1 MHWAVCSDL
10 GPRSLLIIEVMSAR
24 VAGGPGNVPGRDL
37 RRRFPDNQRQLQM
50 AALSLSPAR
59 PTNQV
64 QPAAGC
70 PACTKCAGEGG
81 GGVGDQRSVFFLE
94 IFKLLVT
101 TFDIKGTSVSDH
113 RLLQLCATKTL
124 NLVRYGSPSLRT

>member
-37 RRRFPDNQRQLQM
+37 RRRFPDNQRQVQM

-64 QPAAGC
+64 QPAA
-70 PACTKCAGEGG
+70 ACTKCGG
-81 GGVGDQRSVFFLE
+81 GGGGREGEGDQVAGCLF
-94 IFKLLVT
+94 IGMK
-101 TFDIKGTSVSDH
+101 
-113 RLLQLCATKTL
+113 
-124 NLVRYGSPSLRT
+124 

>member
-70 PACTKCAGEGG
+70 PACTKCGGGEGG
-81 GGVGDQRSVFFLE
+81 EGDHQGHQVVVCHLFHRNGMYREVRTSHS
-94 IFKLLVT
+94 KLT
-101 TFDIKGTSVSDH
+101 
-113 RLLQLCATKTL
+113 LLTPLL
-124 NLVRYGSPSLRT
+124 PLY

>member
-1 MHWAVCSDL
+1 MH
-10 GPRSLLIIEVMSAR
+10 R

-70 PACTKCAGEGG
+70 PACTKCGRGGDGEGHQG
-81 GGVGDQRSVFFLE
+81 EDGEGHQRDARRTFLASQDALE
-94 IFKLLVT
+94 VMPVT
-101 TFDIKGTSVSDH
+101 E
-113 RLLQLCATKTL
+113 
-124 NLVRYGSPSLRT
+124 